1 MTIETL
7 YNITPRNYLN
17 AQIGAAKLYTLKD
30 QGEWERAR
38 WISAIIINPHIKKNI
53 KPKDITTFPWEKI
66 SVAKTK
72 KELQIDNM
80 IKQSEYWEKLDL
92 KKQKPNA

>member
-17 AQIGAAKLYTLKD
+17 AQIGVAKLHNLKE

-38 WISAIIINPHIKKNI
+38 WISAIIINPHIKKNLQ
-53 KPKDITTFPWEKI
+53 PKDITVFPWEKL
-66 SVAKTK
+66 SKSK
-72 KELQIDNM
+72 SKEQLQIENM

-92 KKQKPNA
+92 KK